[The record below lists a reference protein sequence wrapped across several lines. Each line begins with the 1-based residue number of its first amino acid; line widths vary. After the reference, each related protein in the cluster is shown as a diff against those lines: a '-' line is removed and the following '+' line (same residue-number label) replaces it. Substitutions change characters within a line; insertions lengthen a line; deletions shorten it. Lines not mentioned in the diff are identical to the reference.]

1 MAVAVASFFVMISRG
16 KSGPG
21 GVEMQ
26 VDAFNAVISITTLL
40 TGVTHILLSLELF
53 CPQFMPFTG
62 PAMRYTEWHHFT
74 FVAAV
79 LVYLTFESDVFTSQ
93 NTDDVMEFAVE
104 EAKIKNRTSY
114 SKNERK
120 TVGFSDGKEVGNAR
134 TSIAEERKF
143 SMTSDPSKERR
154 GSKNIRGS
162 PTLLRMGGPNGGDYE
177 IPRIGYVYS
186 EKEIAS
192 PLRPQDSA
200 TTLVDENSESS
211 SSGQNRKMSTTTVN
225 TKPDTH
231 RKQERLLPNI
241 FAFLFAAG
249 IGISLSVD
257 VWILRGPLIGACN
270 AIPVCLQSAMFF
282 YLAFGMDTM
291 MSPFLNV
298 LLAIVVSSPSVL
310 FVSLFRNPVIATV
323 MSWPYAVT
331 CFVIFVERTGGNRA
345 TSLIESG
352 AVHLD
357 KLRKSSKFHRKHD
370 NMVTD
375 ATKFDAE
382 RVKTAKTEAD
392 LQRKKAGR
400 SGTMRTFALWT
411 SVYLIALALAFTL
424 LAGMYVPL
432 SLSLSSFC
440 LLEAVGAIRQRPKT
454 VAVRVTSALMFFGCM
469 LVVGAVLFAPAF
481 ARTNRLDLTN
491 ARVMIGFEKYNPKEA
506 AAAISGENGAS
517 GFYLT
522 SKFNLA
528 ANIPAFLKMYS
539 SADSANTTIHMEVG
553 ENLEQLKILSKF
565 LCNIPSSVPL
575 SLVATSWKSYFKLRQ
590 LNATDELGVVNP
602 FGSSSP
608 LRLYDYGYPL
618 HTVDV
623 VSSET
628 IWMNPW
634 ITFPTSRTDKKIMA
648 FSISAA
654 DEPLVF
660 RLARLAGV
668 DMFVTGNITNL
679 LYSAGL
685 EKFNT
690 SGTLQTTI
698 IPSISFNA
706 PLNVTFEI
714 NPISFPFVVKWGIAC
729 SLGPFLIIL
738 CAIGVAIRAKKKS
751 KQHLTRLIGQWTKR
765 KTFQV
770 VVSVFELICIIGWL
784 LFCLGFGQSVLFVP
798 DIPSNITD
806 DALRFALAWNGSVL
820 SLSTKF
826 TEIMSAEDISMSASF
841 FCFIAIGMNLIDILS
856 KKPSRSRALLGTFAL
871 AVSSIVMGLLL
882 RAYIYSAVI
891 QRFWDKVA
899 MIGTIVYLV
908 AKVTAMSLLAASPIR
923 STLEHE
929 RVILVLNLL
938 ICLGVVCTGT
948 GLWRLVGQVPFD
960 NLIAICAFFVSSILC
975 VGFLGASS
983 YFNSIIVHVGSM
995 LLGIVTFALAGALV
1009 LDVGLLIG
1017 IVDFRQYQCI
1027 FIACGIILIVVNL
1040 LSAMTLRIYHAKA
1053 ATLNLE
1059 RKLELYTAAKEE
1071 HETNQMHA
1079 IDPNFALPEPIEVFV
1094 FITQNPFYWR
1104 IWKISVFTGA
1114 VGWLLT
1120 LPSSGT
1126 LDNAVQT
1133 VSTVAFL
1140 CLSPL
1145 SLAFLVLALS
1155 EDSREL
1161 ASAGITAGSL
1171 AIFFDGH
1178 LVYLSASNIANGN
1191 ALNYQIPLLF
1201 GSFIYCVA
1209 FIALA
1214 CPLTFR
1220 LELREQYLTTTF
1232 FLTGGVFTGNA
1243 LVIASIVVS
1252 SIFSSSGNSS
1262 TLISTIVG
1270 ACFGCLLAIYD
1281 SIHINDDIWHVFH
1294 EQHPDLN
1301 RSVCRKWLLREII
1314 TVICKSD
1321 PWIQFISNTSVKSRS
1336 LGDGLENGDMH
1347 SSEDGSR
1354 SGSVHSLS
1362 LSEKRQDVSL
1372 HAFLNTWLG
1381 IQSVLRGLNILSFFI
1396 YVSTIILALRALADP
1411 QFSLWDISF
1420 QLYALCGAILQTLST
1435 LWLLSGNAGI
1445 AFSIMAFRP
1454 LTDFFAGASIVWLIC
1469 YSNVEARAVN
1479 AAAVAVGS
1487 MSSMAQ
1493 YALSLIWNFRD
1504 VRMFGNGNI
1513 ILAGFAAI
1521 ALILQIAGVSVKSK
1535 NAGWE
1540 LPSTLTIIQFILIIL
1555 AGSSYALTIIRE
1567 KSGVIFLS
1575 IMFLQV
1581 SLAVSSANLLVELLE
1596 VIGKGK
1602 ETGSIILIAGTL
1614 VFLGIHSGLL
1624 TRHSFAITKLSVK
1637 DFDFNKLSYALIQR
1651 TPFSLTIF
1659 ERIASVVFVLGWVLC
1674 ISASAMVHDVEVY
1687 TGLLSLCLL
1696 GPIIFAL
1703 KFLYILGGWRICRVP
1718 YVMATISLLLASGVI
1733 FSKAGI
1739 LDLVPSMIISLVAVM
1754 LMALSSILTLSEW
1767 LHNPYPLLPMDS
1779 FTVVVSSGATV
1790 LIVFGWLLSIVKM
1803 GLTRIGPIIE
1813 YFQLSFPTFFTLILL
1828 AYEKLRPS
1836 RPFHPT
1842 MARGNAVKDM
1852 TSVFD
1857 SPFHDVVGLAAPQV
1871 GHSLQIVAYRIK
1883 NPAQIKDKSIAKP
1896 IPLTFFINPSLEIL
1910 DKKLISDYESC
1921 ESLPHYNAVV
1931 KRYSRIRLTGFDL
1944 GGKPVSFEA
1953 SGFLARLLQHEVDH
1967 LEGITLVDKMEKQTL
1982 RHDNEFDKGEMP
1994 ISRPRTGGGPA
2005 GAPPAQAAEPSA
2017 SVASAVQV
2025 SLPANIT
2032 DDERLNWLRSKVEAG
2047 LMLEFEI
2054 AKAPLPQNME
2064 HTSPGA
2070 DKIDLWKE
2078 CLERDD
2084 RKNLRSLIEFL
2095 DAVRQI
2101 SSTSSPMPP
2110 ASTLVFW
2117 AETFYEKVEVK
2128 AEHAEDFKLDVGGN
2142 PSDESNE
2149 QAAEPTELV
2158 AEEPSKKEEAKPTEK
2173 PADDAVEKALEQTDI
2188 ANANAPSEQDAEQ
2201 SKSEDQEAPQSV
2213 SQVGDE
2219 GTAAADAVEDE
2230 PHESANAISQ
2240 TKQNSYYLKESYRLC
2255 LSTHKLP
2262 EKIAEVNSIY
2272 FIKNFAGAIPFPKS
2286 AIGYLSNQALTML
2299 EQVMSEVYIPL
2310 LSTTDFAAAKTK
2322 EPTDGNF
2329 GQQELPVA
2337 KSEGFK
2343 TEFVVSFQKF
2353 ASQISHTAQQVAGD
2367 TRLKMPE
2374 ELLALQ
2380 QTEVNEAA
2388 KDVSTV
2394 RNLEKIAEEWI
2405 ETIINALSRE
2415 SKKVPVGNGPLA
2427 EVEFWR
2433 DRNASLSTLYEQL
2446 NLPIVHTLVK
2456 ILGKAQVAC
2465 APALEFQLSELNK
2478 FYTEA
2483 KDNVKFLST
2492 LERHFKNIVSGSLM
2506 SVQDALPSL
2515 MNAIRMVWIIS
2526 RHYNRDERMVP
2537 LMARIAWELANKVAN
2552 IVNVR
2557 SILREPP
2564 AAAKRKI
2571 IDARELL
2578 DAWSKTYFQ
2587 VRERIEQSGRDQRW
2601 EFDRKKLFEQTNYM
2615 SLRCG
2620 DLLEIADVM
2629 EQFYSIF
2636 GPELKAVT
2644 GDPQQIDEVIKR
2656 VEALIIP
2663 FEQVPF
2669 DVFSKKYQSAWEAL
2683 MSRFR
2688 EQIIQIE
2695 DMAKQFIDASFKKLR
2710 SAEGAFDL
2718 LQNIKNI
2725 KSRESI
2731 NAQLMGKWYEIL
2743 DQYAREVDII
2753 EDIFKSNKFLRA
2765 YPASPEMLSS
2775 EQGRAV
2781 TKKYLVV
2788 AKAMREYEEQLYT
2801 SWCQSVESNSLQC
2814 LKSHILVRD
2823 NIQPIPTLNASSPP
2837 GPPDGILGN
2846 VFNSGNNSNLGSDL
2860 KHEKIVVN
2868 FRPEL
2873 KEIIK
2878 ETKYLDKMGFLVPE
2892 AALNVALQDE
2902 KYYTYVENLSS
2913 MLNNYN
2919 NVLDLLDAAEKKLLQ
2934 IHISELKRVMK
2945 PGFTRLNWN
2954 SLGIPEFIQRC
2965 NQEINKFSS
2974 MVNQIRK
2981 NSANIAHAV
2990 EQIRKALLVKEPED
3004 ILDAHEFFDLI
3015 NKNRSSVL
3023 ESIVQKYRSI
3033 GPLLIKMESLV
3044 AGTNTGKSK
3053 MLKEYYAYW
3062 ERRIFTSLNF
3072 LVLRNL
3078 QYLEGLLNTTPK
3090 KGKTRTGTSGRP
3102 KARTV
3107 PLFRVSASLSA
3118 PEIVISPLSA
3128 EIYKMMVKF
3137 TRSLIDSTKQFHR
3150 WQNGTCIITPPQRVA
3165 EDEDPLIFSF
3175 HSDIVTNQSIVNM
3188 ITQLNTTITKTF
3200 GNLNKWLDAWR
3211 KYRPLWKVDKVITL
3225 EKFAQKKPTVGAY
3238 DEKLAYYTKMAKD
3251 VESQVTVKD
3260 IDFMRVISA
3269 PLRSAIHSEAEGWI
3283 LSIGKHLNNMAR
3295 EGLSVVKEKL
3305 AKYQEEL
3312 QRTPATLDDL
3322 TFVLN
3327 VIADIRGASE
3337 ETEVRY
3343 RDVIESYR
3351 TLDMYEIDADAE
3363 EVKSAYN
3370 LPNEWEAM
3378 LAKATEVDDAL
3389 IPVKAKF
3396 TETTQ
3401 NQVKE
3406 FKAELK
3412 AFKDEFSLNGPGTID
3427 QDMERGT
3434 ELLKEAKDTVANFL
3448 LKRESLVR
3456 AEKLFNLNITSYP
3469 ELFDLEHAIKEL
3481 ERIYELFS
3489 EVKDAINNWSTTLW
3503 SNLDIGVL
3511 NKGIELFS
3519 LRLKKMPKD
3528 LKQLPPYN
3536 VVAEKIVTFK
3546 DSIPLFS
3553 DLKNESLRERHWRRL
3568 MEITKKTFDM
3578 NPDTFTLEKLF
3589 SMNLHEHSDAIAD
3602 IVAGAMKELSIENGL
3617 KEVENTWKNMKFT
3630 VVKYLKGTE
3639 ERGFILGAIDEI
3651 TLTLDDNAMSLQSMG
3666 ASRFV
3671 SAFLPTVQ
3679 QWEKI
3684 LSHIGEVTEVWMVV
3698 QRKWMYLESIF
3709 IGSGDIRQQLPEE
3722 AARFDRIDKSFK
3734 KLMNETAKHNLVME
3748 SCMAEGRLQLLQ
3760 TLSNDLE
3767 QCQKSLSDYLESKRN
3782 AFPRFFF
3789 ISDEELLSILGSHD
3803 PKNVQEHIIKM
3814 FDNVMKINFGTGK
3827 NEKAIVGMSSSEGEV
3842 LDFRRVVP
3850 VEGRV
3855 EEWMSAVEAEM
3866 KRTNR
3871 AIHKE
3876 AVFYYASMDRI
3887 KWIYAYQGMVALA
3900 GSQVWWTFEVEDVFR
3915 KIKSGNKLA
3924 MKKYSKTLGDQ
3935 LESLVI
3941 EVRSDLS
3948 SNDRKKIN
3956 SQIIIDVHARDIV
3969 DKFVRDSIM
3978 DENEFEWE
3986 SQLRFYWDRNADEL
4000 LVRQCNG
4007 VFDYGYEYMGL
4018 NGRLVITPLTDR
4030 CYLTLTQALSMKLG
4044 GAPAGPAGTGKTETV
4059 KDLAK
4064 ALGLL
4069 CMVTNCGEGMDYQS
4083 MGKIFAGLVQSGA
4096 WGCFDE
4102 FNRIELAVL
4111 SVISAQIKTIQNALV
4126 MGLKRFQF
4134 EGNEIA
4140 LDKKTGIFITMNP
4153 GYAGRTEL
4161 PDNLKALFRPV
4172 VMAIPDLELICE
4184 IMLFSEGFTMAK
4196 TLAKKMVVLYK
4207 LAKGQLSKQHHYDF
4221 GLRALKSVLVM
4232 AGSLKR
4238 GSPDLNEDVVL
4249 MRALR
4254 DMNLPKFVFEDVP
4267 LFLGLI
4273 GDLFPG
4279 LDCPRVRYPNF
4290 NDAVEEVLR
4299 DGQYVMVAE
4308 QVDKVVQLYETM
4320 LTRHTSMVVG
4330 PSGGGKT
4337 VVIDTLAK
4345 AQTKLGIPTKLYM
4358 LNPKAVTVAE
4368 LYGVLDPVTRDW
4380 TDGLLSNIFR
4390 EVNKPT
4396 EKKERK
4402 YIVFDGDVDA
4412 VWVEN
4417 MNSVMDD
4424 NKLLTLPNGERIRLQ
4439 KHISLLFEVGD
4450 LQYASPATVSRC
4462 GMVYMDPKNLG
4473 YKPFFHKWVNMRQN
4487 KAEGDILLKLFTKY
4501 VPAAIDLVLEG
4512 TFEGFSG
4519 DSLKRVIPV
4528 TSLAMVSQLC
4538 ALLEMQLTDPKQAT
4552 NEPIVEGIFV
4562 QSIIW
4567 SIGATLLEED
4577 RNRFSDA
4584 IKKTSELPLVHTA
4597 ASVVLGQL
4605 PGSEKSLYDYHFDTV
4620 ELQWISWSHYV
4631 PQYEHTRGIS
4641 FHEIL
4646 VPTMDTVKH
4655 TWLLER
4661 LVGIKKPV
4669 LFVGEVGTSKTV
4681 TVQNFL
4687 RQLPADKN
4695 LLLNINFSSRTTSLD
4710 VQRNLEVNVEKRT
4723 KDTYGPA
4730 AGKRLL
4736 VFVDDLNMPS
4746 KDTYGTQQPIAL
4758 LKLLLER
4765 GGLYDRGKEL
4775 SWKFLKDVQFVGS
4788 MGTPGGGRNEID
4800 PRFASLFNVFNIT
4813 FPKEQ
4818 SLVRIYSSII
4828 EGHTAIFNEDV
4839 KTFAKKLTG
4848 ITLKLYSEVA
4858 KNLMPTPSKFHYIF
4872 NLRDISRVYEG
4883 LCLATPDH
4891 FDRGRQFARLWRNEA
4906 LRVFYDR
4913 LVTDQDK
4920 EYVNKLANRLI
4931 LDNFEADEEYITK
4944 NPILFGDF
4952 RHAMHEETARLYEDL
4967 LDFTAVRP
4975 IFQEILEEYND
4986 RFNKMN
4992 LVLFED
4998 ALDHLTRLHRVLR
5011 MKRGH
5016 ALLVGVGG
5024 SGKQSLTR
5032 LASFTAGYKVF
5043 EIVLTRGYGENE
5055 FRESLKTLYS
5065 QLASGVKTV
5074 FLFTDAHVVQ
5084 EGFLELINNM
5094 LTTGMVP
5101 ALYDDDE
5108 KEALLGTIRDEV
5120 AKLGIVQNRENMWQF
5135 LVNKC
5140 SDNLHIVLCMSPQG
5154 DKLRERC
5161 RSFPGLV
5168 NNTMINW
5175 LPPWPEQALFSVAD
5189 AFLQDN
5195 LVPTEHRSSI
5205 VSHMVRVHL
5214 SVGDVSLAFLQK
5226 YRRANYV
5233 TPKNYLDYI
5242 STYNKLLQENRELNG
5257 KLCLRLE
5264 SGLGKLEESSKQ
5276 LDALNIQLAEQNIAV
5291 KNKTEACNKLLE
5303 VITANTKEAEEKK
5316 ELAEAKGKELDAQNI
5331 QIAKDKEEAESALAE
5346 ALPALEEAKIAL
5358 NSLSS
5363 SEITEIRSFAKPPKE
5378 VQKVCECI
5386 CVIKGIK
5393 DVSWKSAKT
5402 MMSQTDFKSSL
5413 STLDVDG
5420 ISSAQ
5425 IKSVKGILREMDVSV
5440 SRMQEI
5446 SSAGAGLLKFV
5457 LAVVGYCNVAKQI
5470 QPKRQAV
5477 AALEK
5482 NLAFSKNEF
5491 EKITKELTRLNEELT
5506 NLQQNFHQAKAEQ
5519 LDLKQM
5525 AEVMERRLQ
5534 AADKLISGLGS
5545 ERTRWAK
5552 DLELLKEQRIQLL
5565 GDCLLVSGFLS
5576 YTGAFNWELRNEL
5589 IYKRWMADLASKNVP
5604 ISSSFKVER
5613 LLVTDVE
5620 MSKWAQEGLPAD
5632 ELSIQNGILTTKAS
5646 RFPLCIDPQQQALSW
5661 IKRKEATENL
5671 KVSSFNDPDF
5681 LKHLEMAVT
5690 YGFPFLFEDVD
5701 EYIDPVIDNLLEK
5714 NIKVTGARKFIV
5726 LGDKEVDY
5734 DPNFRLYLTSRLA
5747 NPTYSPKVFG
5757 SAMVINYSVTFKG
5770 LSDQLLNVVV
5780 ANERKE
5786 LEEQRERLIS
5796 EMSANKSLLKDLED
5810 TLLRELASSTGLML
5824 DNVELIRTLEETKSK
5839 ATEIAQKLVLANHTS
5854 AEVEAS
5860 RDAYR
5865 PAAKCGAV
5873 LFFVMAELSTI
5884 NPMYEYSLNAF
5895 LEVFTSSLHKS
5906 KPDPVLSKRL
5916 NKITDTLK
5924 YAVYNYSCT
5933 GLFEKHK
5940 LMFSF
5945 QMTMK
5950 LMEADGLIDLGE
5962 LNFFLKGDISL
5973 DAVAIP
5979 KPFPWILDQGWKDL
5993 LRLVTINPVFK
6004 DISNEVAANEQAWKA
6019 WAKHETPET
6028 EPFPMEYSEK
6038 LTPFQQL
6045 CLLRCFRTDRV
6056 YNAVT
6061 NFVIKNMGEK
6071 YVMPPVI
6078 NYQNIFDQSSPT
6090 GPVVFILSPG
6100 ADPQS
6105 DLQKLA
6111 ETLGFGGN
6119 RLKFLSLGQG
6129 QAPIALQLLETA
6141 VARGQWLMLQNCHL
6155 LVAWLR
6161 TLEKVLE
6168 KIDKPHRDFRLW
6180 LTTEPTPSFP
6190 IGILQRSLKVVT
6202 EPPNGLKLNIRSSYF
6217 KIADEALEDCM
6228 HETFKPLVYVLAFF
6242 HAVQQERGKYGK
6254 IGWNVKYDFNESD
6267 FRVSLTILRTYLNKT
6282 ASTPDGKIPWTTLRY
6297 LIGETIYGGRVTD
6310 DYDRRVLMTYLEE
6323 YLGDFIFDT
6332 FQPFYFF
6339 ANSAVQYRVPNVNT
6353 REDYIAYIETLPL
6366 TNAPDVFGL
6375 HPDAEIGYLT
6385 TAVKDMWGQLI
6396 SLQPRTTEGSG
6407 GISREDFI
6415 SNIAQDIQTKLP
6427 APFEIPKIHKALLAA
6442 SGGVSPTQV
6451 VLLQELER
6459 WNQLVERMSSSLKD
6473 LRRALKGEIGMSA
6486 KLDDVANALF
6496 NGALPA
6502 MWRSLAPQ
6510 TEKGLGSWMAH
6521 FERRYAQ
6528 YQSWIKNGEPI
6539 VIWLSGLQVPEA
6551 YITALVQTTC
6561 RRNGWP
6567 LDRSTLYTQVTSHT
6581 DPKEIVE
6588 RAPSGCYV
6596 QGLYLE
6602 GAGWDIEKGTVVR
6615 LESGGRLLQELPI
6628 LRIIP
6633 IEAHRLKL
6641 VNTFRTPVYTT
6652 QLRRNAS
6659 GIGWVFDADLSTN
6672 DHVSHWV
6679 LQGVA
6684 LLLNTD

>member
-1 MAVAVASFFVMISRG
+1 
-16 KSGPG
+16 
-21 GVEMQ
+21 
-26 VDAFNAVISITTLL
+26 
-40 TGVTHILLSLELF
+40 
-53 CPQFMPFTG
+53 MP
-62 PAMRYTEWHHFT
+62 P
-74 FVAAV
+74 
-79 LVYLTFESDVFTSQ
+79 
-93 NTDDVMEFAVE
+93 
-104 EAKIKNRTSY
+104 
-114 SKNERK
+114 
-120 TVGFSDGKEVGNAR
+120 
-134 TSIAEERKF
+134 
-143 SMTSDPSKERR
+143 
-154 GSKNIRGS
+154 
-162 PTLLRMGGPNGGDYE
+162 
-177 IPRIGYVYS
+177 
-186 EKEIAS
+186 
-192 PLRPQDSA
+192 
-200 TTLVDENSESS
+200 
-211 SSGQNRKMSTTTVN
+211 
-225 TKPDTH
+225 
-231 RKQERLLPNI
+231 
-241 FAFLFAAG
+241 
-249 IGISLSVD
+249 
-257 VWILRGPLIGACN
+257 
-270 AIPVCLQSAMFF
+270 
-282 YLAFGMDTM
+282 
-291 MSPFLNV
+291 
-298 LLAIVVSSPSVL
+298 
-310 FVSLFRNPVIATV
+310 
-323 MSWPYAVT
+323 
-331 CFVIFVERTGGNRA
+331 
-345 TSLIESG
+345 
-352 AVHLD
+352 
-357 KLRKSSKFHRKHD
+357 
-370 NMVTD
+370 
-375 ATKFDAE
+375 
-382 RVKTAKTEAD
+382 
-392 LQRKKAGR
+392 
-400 SGTMRTFALWT
+400 
-411 SVYLIALALAFTL
+411 
-424 LAGMYVPL
+424 
-432 SLSLSSFC
+432 
-440 LLEAVGAIRQRPKT
+440 
-454 VAVRVTSALMFFGCM
+454 
-469 LVVGAVLFAPAF
+469 
-481 ARTNRLDLTN
+481 
-491 ARVMIGFEKYNPKEA
+491 
-506 AAAISGENGAS
+506 
-517 GFYLT
+517 
-522 SKFNLA
+522 
-528 ANIPAFLKMYS
+528 
-539 SADSANTTIHMEVG
+539 
-553 ENLEQLKILSKF
+553 
-565 LCNIPSSVPL
+565 
-575 SLVATSWKSYFKLRQ
+575 
-590 LNATDELGVVNP
+590 
-602 FGSSSP
+602 
-608 LRLYDYGYPL
+608 
-618 HTVDV
+618 
-623 VSSET
+623 
-628 IWMNPW
+628 
-634 ITFPTSRTDKKIMA
+634 
-648 FSISAA
+648 
-654 DEPLVF
+654 
-660 RLARLAGV
+660 
-668 DMFVTGNITNL
+668 
-679 LYSAGL
+679 
-685 EKFNT
+685 
-690 SGTLQTTI
+690 
-698 IPSISFNA
+698 
-706 PLNVTFEI
+706 
-714 NPISFPFVVKWGIAC
+714 
-729 SLGPFLIIL
+729 
-738 CAIGVAIRAKKKS
+738 
-751 KQHLTRLIGQWTKR
+751 
-765 KTFQV
+765 
-770 VVSVFELICIIGWL
+770 
-784 LFCLGFGQSVLFVP
+784 
-798 DIPSNITD
+798 
-806 DALRFALAWNGSVL
+806 
-820 SLSTKF
+820 
-826 TEIMSAEDISMSASF
+826 
-841 FCFIAIGMNLIDILS
+841 
-856 KKPSRSRALLGTFAL
+856 
-871 AVSSIVMGLLL
+871 
-882 RAYIYSAVI
+882 
-891 QRFWDKVA
+891 
-899 MIGTIVYLV
+899 
-908 AKVTAMSLLAASPIR
+908 
-923 STLEHE
+923 
-929 RVILVLNLL
+929 
-938 ICLGVVCTGT
+938 
-948 GLWRLVGQVPFD
+948 
-960 NLIAICAFFVSSILC
+960 
-975 VGFLGASS
+975 
-983 YFNSIIVHVGSM
+983 
-995 LLGIVTFALAGALV
+995 
-1009 LDVGLLIG
+1009 
-1017 IVDFRQYQCI
+1017 
-1027 FIACGIILIVVNL
+1027 
-1040 LSAMTLRIYHAKA
+1040 
-1053 ATLNLE
+1053 
-1059 RKLELYTAAKEE
+1059 
-1071 HETNQMHA
+1071 
-1079 IDPNFALPEPIEVFV
+1079 
-1094 FITQNPFYWR
+1094 
-1104 IWKISVFTGA
+1104 
-1114 VGWLLT
+1114 
-1120 LPSSGT
+1120 
-1126 LDNAVQT
+1126 
-1133 VSTVAFL
+1133 
-1140 CLSPL
+1140 
-1145 SLAFLVLALS
+1145 
-1155 EDSREL
+1155 
-1161 ASAGITAGSL
+1161 
-1171 AIFFDGH
+1171 
-1178 LVYLSASNIANGN
+1178 
-1191 ALNYQIPLLF
+1191 
-1201 GSFIYCVA
+1201 
-1209 FIALA
+1209 
-1214 CPLTFR
+1214 
-1220 LELREQYLTTTF
+1220 
-1232 FLTGGVFTGNA
+1232 
-1243 LVIASIVVS
+1243 
-1252 SIFSSSGNSS
+1252 
-1262 TLISTIVG
+1262 
-1270 ACFGCLLAIYD
+1270 
-1281 SIHINDDIWHVFH
+1281 
-1294 EQHPDLN
+1294 
-1301 RSVCRKWLLREII
+1301 
-1314 TVICKSD
+1314 
-1321 PWIQFISNTSVKSRS
+1321 
-1336 LGDGLENGDMH
+1336 
-1347 SSEDGSR
+1347 
-1354 SGSVHSLS
+1354 
-1362 LSEKRQDVSL
+1362 
-1372 HAFLNTWLG
+1372 
-1381 IQSVLRGLNILSFFI
+1381 
-1396 YVSTIILALRALADP
+1396 
-1411 QFSLWDISF
+1411 
-1420 QLYALCGAILQTLST
+1420 
-1435 LWLLSGNAGI
+1435 
-1445 AFSIMAFRP
+1445 
-1454 LTDFFAGASIVWLIC
+1454 
-1469 YSNVEARAVN
+1469 
-1479 AAAVAVGS
+1479 
-1487 MSSMAQ
+1487 
-1493 YALSLIWNFRD
+1493 
-1504 VRMFGNGNI
+1504 
-1513 ILAGFAAI
+1513 
-1521 ALILQIAGVSVKSK
+1521 
-1535 NAGWE
+1535 
-1540 LPSTLTIIQFILIIL
+1540 
-1555 AGSSYALTIIRE
+1555 
-1567 KSGVIFLS
+1567 
-1575 IMFLQV
+1575 
-1581 SLAVSSANLLVELLE
+1581 
-1596 VIGKGK
+1596 
-1602 ETGSIILIAGTL
+1602 
-1614 VFLGIHSGLL
+1614 
-1624 TRHSFAITKLSVK
+1624 
-1637 DFDFNKLSYALIQR
+1637 
-1651 TPFSLTIF
+1651 
-1659 ERIASVVFVLGWVLC
+1659 
-1674 ISASAMVHDVEVY
+1674 
-1687 TGLLSLCLL
+1687 
-1696 GPIIFAL
+1696 
-1703 KFLYILGGWRICRVP
+1703 
-1718 YVMATISLLLASGVI
+1718 
-1733 FSKAGI
+1733 
-1739 LDLVPSMIISLVAVM
+1739 
-1754 LMALSSILTLSEW
+1754 
-1767 LHNPYPLLPMDS
+1767 
-1779 FTVVVSSGATV
+1779 
-1790 LIVFGWLLSIVKM
+1790 
-1803 GLTRIGPIIE
+1803 
-1813 YFQLSFPTFFTLILL
+1813 
-1828 AYEKLRPS
+1828 
-1836 RPFHPT
+1836 
-1842 MARGNAVKDM
+1842 
-1852 TSVFD
+1852 
-1857 SPFHDVVGLAAPQV
+1857 
-1871 GHSLQIVAYRIK
+1871 
-1883 NPAQIKDKSIAKP
+1883 
-1896 IPLTFFINPSLEIL
+1896 
-1910 DKKLISDYESC
+1910 
-1921 ESLPHYNAVV
+1921 
-1931 KRYSRIRLTGFDL
+1931 
-1944 GGKPVSFEA
+1944 
-1953 SGFLARLLQHEVDH
+1953 
-1967 LEGITLVDKMEKQTL
+1967 
-1982 RHDNEFDKGEMP
+1982 
-1994 ISRPRTGGGPA
+1994 SRPRTA
-2005 GAPPAQAAEPSA
+2005 GTAIQQPDA
-2017 SVASAVQV
+2017 SSLTPIKP
-2025 SLPANIT
+2025 SLPTNLT
-2032 DDERLNWLRSKVEAG
+2032 DDDRLTWLRTKVQAG
-2047 LMLEFEI
+2047 LMLEFAVAQI
-2054 AKAPLPQNME
+2054 
-2064 HTSPGA
+2064 PGPNPS
-2070 DKIDLWKE
+2070 IDLWSE
-2078 CLERDD
+2078 CLERDE
-2084 RKNLRSLIEFL
+2084 RKNLRSVIDFF
-2095 DAVRQI
+2095 DGGQNANTQ
-2101 SSTSSPMPP
+2101 TP
-2110 ASTLVFW
+2110 AEAIVFW
-2117 AETFYEKVEVK
+2117 TETVYEKVDVVGETEVVEEK
-2128 AEHAEDFKLDVGGN
+2128 
-2142 PSDESNE
+2142 NE
-2149 QAAEPTELV
+2149 NV
-2158 AEEPSKKEEAKPTEK
+2158 
-2173 PADDAVEKALEQTDI
+2173 
-2188 ANANAPSEQDAEQ
+2188 
-2201 SKSEDQEAPQSV
+2201 
-2213 SQVGDE
+2213 
-2219 GTAAADAVEDE
+2219 DAVEDGEVEEKQPVEDAAAVNVE
-2230 PHESANAISQ
+2230 PSPASSEIPPSPPVITEPVIEQGSLSTHTRHTDKPLEKEALPEERPKSAKTPEVPPVDAEKPAEPIPIEEEDPDATSPDREEPTDPELESSTQ
-2240 TKQNSYYLKESYRLC
+2240 EEEPKPKPYYLKETYRLH
-2255 LSTHKLP
+2255 LSTQKLP
-2262 EKIAEVNSIY
+2262 EKISEVNCIY
-2272 FIKNFAGAIPFPKS
+2272 FIKNVAGPIPLPKS
-2286 AIGYLSNQALTML
+2286 AADAAISMPKHLEIGYLSNHALMTL
-2299 EQVMSEVYIPL
+2299 EQVISEVYIPL
-2310 LSTTDFAAAKTK
+2310 LSVADFSATK
-2322 EPTDGNF
+2322 PQDE
-2329 GQQELPVA
+2329 QQPVS
-2337 KSEGFK
+2337 KNEGFK
-2343 TEFVVSFQKF
+2343 MEFVVSIQKF

-2367 TRLKMPE
+2367 TRLKIPE
-2374 ELLALQ
+2374 ELMTLQ
-2380 QTEVNEAA
+2380 NVEAGEVV
-2388 KDVSTV
+2388 KDLVTV
-2394 RNLEKIAEEWI
+2394 RGLEKIAEEWI
-2405 ETIINALSRE
+2405 ETIIGALARE
-2415 SKKVPVGNGPLA
+2415 SKKVPIGNGPLA

-2446 NLPIVHTLVK
+2446 NLPVVHTLVK
-2456 ILGKAQVAC
+2456 ILAKAQVPC
-2465 APALEFQLSELNK
+2465 APALEFQLGELNK

-2492 LERHFKNIVSGSLM
+2492 LERHFKNIISGSLT

-2526 RHYNRDERMVP
+2526 RHYNRDERMG
-2537 LMARIAWELANKVAN
+2537 A
-2552 IVNVR
+2552 
-2557 SILREPP
+2557 P
-2564 AAAKRKI
+2564 ATAKRKI
-2571 IDARELL
+2571 VDARELL

-2656 VEALIIP
+2656 VEALIVP
-2663 FEQVPF
+2663 FEGVPF
-2669 DVFSKKYQSAWEAL
+2669 DVFRKRSRAENNNFLFFLFFLELEGYQGAWEAL

-2688 EQIIQIE
+2688 EQIVQIE

-2753 EDIFKSNKFLRA
+2753 EDIFRGNKGNRLVPRISRELRERFRGAGRYFLGSKNYCEVSKSSRCLSYTSQKC
-2765 YPASPEMLSS
+2765 YPVSKAAPSP
-2775 EQGRAV
+2775 
-2781 TKKYLVV
+2781 KKYLIV
-2788 AKAMREYEEQLYT
+2788 AKSMREIRRTTVHAMVSIRRKQL
-2801 SWCQSVESNSLQC
+2801 LQC
-2814 LKSHILVRD
+2814 LKSHILVKE
-2823 NIQPIPTLNASSPP
+2823 APP
-2837 GPPDGILGN
+2837 
-2846 VFNSGNNSNLGSDL
+2846 VNSAAVDEKN
-2860 KHEKIVVN
+2860 EKI
-2868 FRPEL
+2868 L
-2873 KEIIK
+2873 

-2902 KYYTYVENLSS
+2902 KYYTYVENLNS
-2913 MLNNYN
+2913 MLANYN
-2919 NVLDLLDAAEKKLLQ
+2919 AVLDLLDSAERKLLQ
-2934 IHISELKRVMK
+2934 AHILELKRVMK

-2974 MVNQIRK
+2974 M
-2981 NSANIAHAV
+2981 
-2990 EQIRKALLVKEPED
+2990 
-3004 ILDAHEFFDLI
+3004 
-3015 NKNRSSVL
+3015 
-3023 ESIVQKYRSI
+3023 YRAKVSEYWTVAYQ
-3033 GPLLIKMESLV
+3033 MESLV
-3044 AGTNTGKSK
+3044 AGTNTGKSR

-3072 LVLRNL
+3072 LVLNNL
-3078 QYLEGLLNTTPK
+3078 QFLEGLLKPQPHQ
-3090 KGKTRTGTSGRP
+3090 TSESP
-3102 KARTV
+3102 DWAVLPPAHV
-3107 PLFRVSASLSA
+3107 P
-3118 PEIVISPLSA
+3118 
-3128 EIYKMMVKF
+3128 MMVKF
-3137 TRSLIDSTKQFHR
+3137 TRSIVDTTKHFHR
-3150 WQNGTCIITPPQRVA
+3150 WKNGTCIITPPQKVA
-3165 EDEDPLIFSF
+3165 EDEDPVIFSF
-3175 HSDIVTNQSIVNM
+3175 HSDIVSHQGIITM
-3188 ITQLNTTITKTF
+3188 ISQLNGTITRTF
-3200 GNLNKWLDAWR
+3200 GNLNKWLDTWR

-3225 EKFAQKKPTVGAY
+3225 EKFAQKKPSVAALMKT
-3238 DEKLAYYTKMAKD
+3238 KD
-3251 VESQVTVKD
+3251 VENQVVVRD

-3269 PLRSAIHSEAEGWI
+3269 PLRAAIHSEAEGWI
-3283 LSIGKHLNNMAR
+3283 LSIVNLETGKHLNNIAR
-3295 EGLSVVKEKL
+3295 EGLNAVKEKL
-3305 AKYQEEL
+3305 DKYEEEL

-3337 ETEVRY
+3337 EVEVRY

-3351 TLDMYEIDADAE
+3351 TLDMYNIEADAE
-3363 EVKSAYN
+3363 EVKAAYN
-3370 LPNEWEAM
+3370 LPAAWEAM
-3378 LAKATEVDDAL
+3378 LARATEVDDAL

-3412 AFKDEFSLNGPGTID
+3412 AFKDEFSATGPGTID
-3427 QDMERGT
+3427 QDMVRGT
-3434 ELLKEAKDTVANFL
+3434 ELLKEAKEAVANFL
-3448 LKRESLVR
+3448 TKREGLVR

-3481 ERIYELFS
+3481 EKIYELFS

-3503 SNLDIGVL
+3503 SNLDINLL
-3511 NKGIELFS
+3511 NKGIEQFS
-3519 LRLKKMPKD
+3519 MRLKKMPKD

-3553 DLKNESLRERHWRRL
+3553 DLKNEALRERHWRRL
-3568 MEITKKTFDM
+3568 MEITGKTFDM
-3578 NPDTFTLEKLF
+3578 NPETFTLEKLF
-3589 SMNLHEHSDAIAD
+3589 SMNLHEHSEAIGE

-3617 KEVENTWKNMKFT
+3617 KEVENTWRNMKFM
-3630 VVKYLKGTE
+3630 VVKYMKGTE
-3639 ERGFILGAIDEI
+3639 DRGFILGAIDEI

-3671 SAFLPTVQ
+3671 SAFLPAVQ

-3760 TLSNDLE
+3760 TLSNELE
-3767 QCQKSLSDYLESKRN
+3767 SCQKSLSDYLESKRN

-3814 FDNVMKINFGTGK
+3814 FDNVMKLNFGTGK

-3842 LDFRRVVP
+3842 LEFRRVVP

-3855 EEWMSAVEAEM
+3855 EEWMSAVEGEM

-3887 KWIYAYQGMVALA
+3887 RWIYAYQGMVSLA

-3924 MKKYSKTLGDQ
+3924 MKKYSKMLGDQ
-3935 LESLVI
+3935 LEGLVI

-3956 SQIIIDVHARDIV
+3956 AQIIIDVHARDIV

-3986 SQLRFYWDRNADEL
+3986 AQLRFYWDRSADEL

-4083 MGKIFAGLVQSGA
+4083 MGQVFAGLVQCGA

-4172 VMAIPDLELICE
+4172 VMAVPDLELICE
-4184 IMLFSEGFTMAK
+4184 IMLFSEGFTLAK
-4196 TLAKKMVVLYK
+4196 SLAKKMVVLYK

-4299 DGQYVMVAE
+4299 DGNFIMVPE

-4330 PSGGGKT
+4330 PSGGGKS

-4345 AQTKLGIPTKLYM
+4345 AQTKLGIPTKLYL

-4390 EVNKPT
+4390 EVNRPSD
-4396 EKKERK
+4396 KKERK

-4439 KHISLLFEVGD
+4439 KQTSLLFEVGD

-4473 YKPFFHKWVNMRQN
+4473 YKPFFHN
-4487 KAEGDILLKLFTKY
+4487 Y
-4501 VPAAIDLVLEG
+4501 VPAAVDLVIEG
-4512 TFEGFSG
+4512 VFEGFGG
-4519 DSLKRVIPV
+4519 DALKRVIPI
-4528 TSLAMVSQLC
+4528 TPLAMISQLC
-4538 ALLEMQLTDPKQAT
+4538 ALLEMQLVEPKQSTQEA
-4552 NEPIVEGIFV
+4552 IIEGIFV

-4567 SIGATLLEED
+4567 SIGASLLEED
-4577 RNRFSDA
+4577 RTKFSDA

-4597 ASVVLGQL
+4597 APIVLGQL
-4605 PGSEKSLYDYHFDTV
+4605 PGSEKSLYDYHFDAT

-4631 PQYEHTRGIS
+4631 PQYEHNRAVS

-4646 VPTMDTVKH
+4646 VPTMDT
-4655 TWLLER
+4655 R
-4661 LVGIKKPV
+4661 PV

-4687 RQLPADKN
+4687 RQLPSEKN

-4730 AGKRLL
+4730 AGKRLI

-4775 SWKFLKDVQFVGS
+4775 SWKFLKDVQFIGS

-4800 PRFASLFNVFNIT
+4800 PRFASLFNVFNVT

-4818 SLVRIYSSII
+4818 SLLRIYSSII
-4828 EGHTAIFNEDV
+4828 EGHTSVFNEEI
-4839 KTFAKKLTG
+4839 KTVAKKLTPV
-4848 ITLKLYSEVA
+4848 TLKLYSEVV

-4872 NLRDISRVYEG
+4872 NLRDISRTICKASG
-4883 LCLATPDH
+4883 
-4891 FDRGRQFARLWRNEA
+4891 RNEA
-4906 LRVFYDR
+4906 LRVFFDR
-4913 LVTDQDK
+4913 LVTDQDRD
-4920 EYVNKLANRLI
+4920 YVNKLINRLV
-4931 LDNFEADEEYITK
+4931 LDNFEADEEYVTK
-4944 NPILFGDF
+4944 MPILFGDF

-4998 ALDHLTRLHRVLR
+4998 ALDHLTRLHRVVR

-5032 LASFTAGYKVF
+5032 LASFAAGFKVF
-5043 EIVLTRGYGENE
+5043 EIVLTRGYGEAE
-5055 FRESLKTLYS
+5055 FRESLKGLYS

-5101 ALYDDDE
+5101 ALYEDDE

-5120 AKLGIVQNRENMWQF
+5120 AKLGMVQNRENMWQY

-5195 LVPTEHRSSI
+5195 LVPQEHRASI
-5205 VSHMVRVHL
+5205 VSHMVNVHL
-5214 SVGDVSLAFLQK
+5214 SVGDVSTAFLQK

-5242 STYNKLLQENRELNG
+5242 STYNRLLQENRELNG

-5276 LDALNIQLAEQNIAV
+5276 LDALNVQLAEQNIAV

-5303 VITANTKEAEEKK
+5303 
-5316 ELAEAKGKELDAQNI
+5316 
-5331 QIAKDKEEAESALAE
+5331 DKEEAESALAE
-5346 ALPALEEAKIAL
+5346 ALPALEEAKLAL
-5358 NSLSS
+5358 NGLSN

-5378 VQKVCECI
+5378 VQKVCECV

-5413 STLDVDG
+5413 SLLDVDA

-5440 SRMQEI
+5440 SRMLEI

-5482 NLAFSKNEF
+5482 NLALSKNEF

-5519 LDLKQM
+5519 LELKQM
-5525 AEVMERRLQ
+5525 AEIMERRLQ

-5552 DLELLKEQRIQLL
+5552 DLELLKEQRVQLL

-5589 IYKRWMADLASKNVP
+5589 ISARWMADLASKNVP
-5604 ISSSFKVER
+5604 ISANKVEK

-5620 MSKWAQEGLPAD
+5620 MSRWAQEGLPAD

-5661 IKRKEATENL
+5661 IKRREAGDNL

-5714 NIKVTGARKFIV
+5714 NIKSVGARRFIV

-5747 NPTYSPKVFG
+5747 NPTYS
-5757 SAMVINYSVTFKG
+5757 A
-5770 LSDQLLNVVV
+5770 QVV

-5895 LEVFTSSLHKS
+5895 LE
-5906 KPDPVLSKRL
+5906 
-5916 NKITDTLK
+5916 
-5924 YAVYNYSCT
+5924 
-5933 GLFEKHK
+5933 

-5945 QMTMK
+5945 QMTIK
-5950 LMEADGLIDLGE
+5950 LMEADGLIDASE

-5979 KPFPWILDQGWKDL
+5979 KPFAWILDQGWKDL
-5993 LRLVTINPVFK
+5993 LRLQTLTPVFK
-6004 DISNEVAANEQAWKA
+6004 SVSVEVTENEDIWKT

-6028 EPFPMEYSEK
+6028 ETFPMNYSNQ

-6180 LTTEPTPSFP
+6180 LTTEPTPQFP

-6217 KIADEALEDCM
+6217 KITDEALEDCG
-6228 HETFKPLVYVLAFF
+6228 HETFKPLVYVLGFF

-6310 DYDRRVLMTYLEE
+6310 DYDRRVLMTYLDE

-6332 FQPFYFF
+6332 FQPFFFF
-6339 ANSAVQYRVPNVNT
+6339 ANSTVQYRVPVA
-6353 REDYIAYIETLPL
+6353 RSRDDYISYIESLPL

-6396 SLQPRTTEGSG
+6396 SLQPRSSDGAG

-6415 SNIAQDIQTKLP
+6415 SNIAQDIQDKLP
-6427 APFEIPKIHKALLAA
+6427 TPFDIGKIHKALSLSAGISWS
-6442 SGGVSPTQV
+6442 SGW
-6451 VLLQELER
+6451 LLP
-6459 WNQLVERMSSSLKD
+6459 SKD

-6486 KLDDVANALF
+6486 KLDELANALF
-6496 NGALPA
+6496 NGALPP
-6502 MWRSLAPQ
+6502 MWRSAAPQ

-6521 FERRYAQ
+6521 FEKRYNQ

-6539 VIWLSGLQVPEA
+6539 VIWLSGFHVPEA

-6567 LDRSTLYTQVTSHT
+6567 LDRSTLYTQVTQYT
-6581 DPKEIVE
+6581 DPKEITE

-6602 GAGWDIEKGTVVR
+6602 GAGWDIQQGCLVR
-6615 LESGGRLLQELPI
+6615 LESGGRLLRELPI

-6659 GIGWVFDADLSTN
+6659 GCRALAKYGLKRYKSPTTSSILSIM
-6672 DHVSHWV
+6672 
-6679 LQGVA
+6679 
-6684 LLLNTD
+6684 